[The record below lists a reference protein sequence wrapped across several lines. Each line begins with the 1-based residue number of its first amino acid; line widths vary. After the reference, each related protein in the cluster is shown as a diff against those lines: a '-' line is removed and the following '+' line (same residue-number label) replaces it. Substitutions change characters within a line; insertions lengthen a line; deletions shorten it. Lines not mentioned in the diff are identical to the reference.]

1 MPSKVKQTFF
11 RKIKIEIK
19 LIAEHLNCILEP
31 QNLEIGGR
39 GPPGLHLD
47 LLVMML
53 IILLFISIARIFL

>member
-19 LIAEHLNCILEP
+19 LIAEPE
-31 QNLEIGGR
+31 NLETGG
-39 GPPGLHLD
+39 GPQGLHLD

-53 IILLFISIARIFL
+53 IVFLIISIARIFL